1 MHVRGSSGE
10 EEALV
15 IDPKAVTTKDS
26 GARAAFSNGGVRD
39 TQEGKPRF
47 DLIFPKNVPYE
58 HQLITRLAAL
68 MARGAEKYDDRNWEQ
83 FSDIPARERA
93 VASALRHIIQW
104 ANGEEDEDHG
114 AAVVFNIMAAE
125 YVDGVL
131 AGNWKALEPPEA
143 KDEEPELW
151 EGPADGPPPPDHVVL
166 LEWVNPEK
174 RIFEMYSK
182 YGVIR
187 ALDGY
192 WYWGPYDPNNLKRRE
207 KGDFKW
213 FGPSFAYKF
222 KEVRV

>member
-15 IDPKAVTTKDS
+15 IDPNAVTTKDS
-26 GARAAFSNGGVRD
+26 GARAAFGNGGVRD

-68 MARGAEKYDDRNWEQ
+68 MARGAEKYADRNWEQ

-93 VASALRHIIQW
+93 IASALRHIVQW

-114 AAVVFNIMAAE
+114 AAVVFNIMAAD

-131 AGNWKALEPPEA
+131 ARNWKALEPPEA
-143 KDEEPELW
+143 RVEEPELW
-151 EGPADGPPPPDHVVL
+151 EGDATVPPPDHVTVMKL
-166 LEWVNPEK
+166 MTPSLVQYN
-174 RIFEMYSK
+174 YHL
-182 YGVIR
+182 VR
-187 ALDGY
+187 AENGL
-192 WYWGPYDPNNLKRRE
+192 WYWERGIPVNEPRRE
-207 KGDFKW
+207 GDFKW
-213 FGPSFAYKF
+213 FTITVPYKF
-222 KEVRV
+222 KEVRP